1 MKLRTEKVSKG
12 IAFAGCSFT
21 WGQGLW
27 YYSNLPSVIEQPL
40 NSYDQN
46 LVHFSHRKAAH
57 RLRFARI
64 VADHFDTWE
73 VAHYKNGGNIN
84 AITEYWRN
92 HAFQEGD
99 LRLLGR
105 EQDPTYRSYD
115 PRDIG
120 YFILQ
125 CTQPSRSVSN
135 IKLQTAELLQRW
147 QLFEQYPNEL
157 KEYLNSQ
164 QLTVDQYMDQCKQD
178 DVAAYRSL
186 LEYIE
191 SLGIKTLIMS
201 WPDNLLKNI
210 GLDEWLS
217 SKLIK
222 FDYLGTT
229 YNSIERLIDANPGMT
244 LSTDY
249 QNFETP
255 PTDDHPSL
263 LCHRV
268 IAQGVIEK

>member
-1 MKLRTEKVSKG
+1 
-12 IAFAGCSFT
+12 
-21 WGQGLW
+21 
-27 YYSNLPSVIEQPL
+27 
-40 NSYDQN
+40 
-46 LVHFSHRKAAH
+46 VHFSHRKAAH

-64 VADHFDTWE
+64 VADYFDTWE
-73 VAHYKNGGNIN
+73 VTHYKNGGNIN
-84 AITEYWRN
+84 AIIEYWRN
-92 HAFQEGD
+92 HAFQTGD
-99 LRLLGR
+99 RSLIGK

-115 PRDIG
+115 PCDIG
-120 YFILQ
+120 YFVLQ
-125 CTQPSRSVSN
+125 CTEPSRTVSH
-135 IKLQTAELLQRW
+135 IKSKSGEELQRW
-147 QLFEQYPNEL
+147 QVFEQCADEL
-157 KEYLNSQ
+157 KAHLDQ
-164 QLTVDQYMDQCKQD
+164 QQITLDQYMDQCKQE
-178 DVAAYRSL
+178 DVAAYKNL

-201 WPDNLLKNI
+201 WPENLLKYI

-217 SKLIK
+217 SRLIK

-229 YNSIERLIDANPGMT
+229 YNSIERLIDANPSMT

-268 IAQGVIEK
+268 IAQGVIEKIKEIK